1 MGMGKLSPEVKA
13 ARANRKKRKAPRLAD
28 WLAIRALY
36 LGGMK
41 SEEIGQKF
49 GVTGNL
55 IRARAHDERWFET
68 ALEQTPRMVVD
79 KIMKQE
85 AEATGAMLTEIW
97 AERGRLIREKEFRI
111 AEKAA
116 THAEM
121 MDDTTLQ
128 QQVDK
133 LKQQLEAEPLETPAP
148 KNQPVEE
155 KPAGFTVEDPH
166 RDLIVEMKLN
176 DELSGELDAQERRRD
191 LVLMDNLFLNT
202 ITP

>member
-1 MGMGKLSPEVKA
+1 MGMAKLSPEVKK
-13 ARANRKKRKAPRLAD
+13 ARAERKKRKAPRVAD
-28 WLAIRALY
+28 WVAIRALY

-41 SEEIGQKF
+41 SDEIGQKF

-55 IRARAHDERWFET
+55 IRARAHDEQWFEV

-121 MDDTTLQ
+121 MDDTTLLNKI
-128 QQVDK
+128 DK
-133 LKQQLEAEPLETPAP
+133 VKVAIDMGRRSTGLDKVESNPNAVNIAVLGDIGMFENEANAFKKVKPV
-148 KNQPVEE
+148 QP
-155 KPAGFTVEDPH
+155 D
-166 RDLIVEMKLN
+166 
-176 DELSGELDAQERRRD
+176 
-191 LVLMDNLFLNT
+191 
-202 ITP
+202 

>member
-1 MGMGKLSPEVKA
+1 MGMAKLSPEVKA
-13 ARANRKKRKAPRLAD
+13 ARAERKKRKAPRIAD

-41 SEEIGQKF
+41 SEELGQKF

-116 THAEM
+116 SHAEM
-121 MDDTTLQ
+121 MDDTTLLNKI
-128 QQVDK
+128 DK
-133 LKQQLEAEPLETPAP
+133 VKVAIDMGRRSTGLDKVESNPNAVNIAVLGDIGMFENEANAFKKAKPV
-148 KNQPVEE
+148 QP
-155 KPAGFTVEDPH
+155 D
-166 RDLIVEMKLN
+166 
-176 DELSGELDAQERRRD
+176 
-191 LVLMDNLFLNT
+191 
-202 ITP
+202 

>member
-1 MGMGKLSPEVKA
+1 M
-13 ARANRKKRKAPRLAD
+13 
-28 WLAIRALY
+28 RALY

-41 SEEIGQKF
+41 SEELGKKF

-97 AERGRLIREKEFRI
+97 AERGKLIREKEFRI

-121 MDDTTLQ
+121 MDDTTLLNKI
-128 QQVDK
+128 DK
-133 LKQQLEAEPLETPAP
+133 VKIAIDMGRRSTGLDKVESNPNAVNIAVLGDIGMFENERTPLRKRSP
-148 KNQPVEE
+148 
-155 KPAGFTVEDPH
+155 
-166 RDLIVEMKLN
+166 LN
-176 DELSGELDAQERRRD
+176 PIRLLRCRECGEG
-191 LVLMDNLFLNT
+191 LV
-202 ITP
+202 